1 MTNSAP
7 SAAGKGDLTQGSIS
21 AHLVRLSVPMI
32 WGIMALISFQLVD
45 TFFVARLGTEKLA
58 ALTFTFP
65 LSYII
70 FSFILGFGI
79 SMSSVAARLI
89 GEGNPH
95 AVKRVVTHGLLIG
108 FLAGSLLTLLGYL
121 HMESIFTAMGADE
134 DMLAKIL
141 KYMRVWFLG
150 PVFVATWIIGNAA
163 IRAGGDTKTPA
174 LIMGSVALTNLVLDP
189 ILIFGLF
196 GFPRLELQGAA
207 IATICGEIL
216 GAFIA
221 LYVLYGRKKLLL
233 SPRYP
238 ELETFKN
245 SFKRIISIAL
255 PVGITNTIYPLVNA
269 FIIGI
274 LSASGSAAVAAFGIA
289 SRIEAF
295 AFIILMALS
304 IGMGPII
311 SQNFGAKNFARTKE
325 TLKLA
330 IGFNVLWS
338 ACVAVILGVLAKPI
352 AGLFSSDPHVIAYM
366 TLFFWIVPFSYAF
379 SNLVNSWCSAFNA
392 MGKPR
397 YSFTMIVVK
406 MLLLMIPALCLGYD
420 IGGPQGLFIAMA
432 AVNLLTGTTF
442 HLWSQKRLQKI
453 EIGD

>member
-7 SAAGKGDLTQGSIS
+7 SAAGKGDLTQGSIRS
-21 AHLVRLSVPMI
+21 HLVRLSVPMI

-189 ILIFGLF
+189 I
-196 GFPRLELQGAA
+196 
-207 IATICGEIL
+207 
-216 GAFIA
+216 
-221 LYVLYGRKKLLL
+221 
-233 SPRYP
+233 
-238 ELETFKN
+238 
-245 SFKRIISIAL
+245 
-255 PVGITNTIYPLVNA
+255 
-269 FIIGI
+269 
-274 LSASGSAAVAAFGIA
+274 
-289 SRIEAF
+289 
-295 AFIILMALS
+295 
-304 IGMGPII
+304 
-311 SQNFGAKNFARTKE
+311 
-325 TLKLA
+325 
-330 IGFNVLWS
+330 
-338 ACVAVILGVLAKPI
+338 
-352 AGLFSSDPHVIAYM
+352 
-366 TLFFWIVPFSYAF
+366 
-379 SNLVNSWCSAFNA
+379 
-392 MGKPR
+392 
-397 YSFTMIVVK
+397 
-406 MLLLMIPALCLGYD
+406 
-420 IGGPQGLFIAMA
+420 
-432 AVNLLTGTTF
+432 
-442 HLWSQKRLQKI
+442 
-453 EIGD
+453 